1 MTRRLGCLLALLA
14 SATALVVP
22 PARLKTRR
30 SVAPAQRPP
39 APLADAPRLPATATL
54 AARSAAAPT
63 EYVVYESRWAHL
75 FMLSLLAFVS
85 DLVCFATASDPA
97 AFNVATGEDAAQ
109 VIDVFLFANV
119 FSCFFFTDV
128 SRALGLRRCVVGA
141 AALMAAGCALRS
153 GVALDGALPAY
164 SQILAGTVLVGLS
177 QPFFQCSPPL
187 LSATWFPQKEPALA
201 TATALNANQLGI
213 AAAFIVGGSMP
224 LPAYF
229 VAITASSV
237 AALALVAVAFQ
248 RRPPSP
254 PTASAAAALERDPE
268 NDGASETVL
277 GLTYPAALRDLMQV
291 DGFLATNAAFVASIG
306 VTNVVSAFAGESLR
320 RADCPASEL
329 ILVGAAF
336 QMAIVVGGVV
346 LGAYVDESRTFKR
359 TTLLCLVTA
368 LSCIFTLGVAEGYDV
383 DLPNVLVVAVLLI
396 LGAVIGPVQP
406 INAELAVEVSH
417 PADENAVEATQQLSG
432 NLLSA
437 LLVPLYQMLAVYD
450 VNFVPTDGTPHR
462 AFGFSRNVF
471 GGVSGLADQPRDA
484 VRGLTLAEPP
494 FIHHAVDIR
503 GDDLLLMSLLF
514 GAFVFFS
521 RSTFELRRS
530 EVDQGGAVDLSR
542 NPNRL

>member
-187 LSATWFPQKEPALA
+187 LSATWFPQKERALA

-213 AAAFIVGGSMP
+213 AAAFIVGACHNS
-224 LPAYF
+224 
-229 VAITASSV
+229 IN
-237 AALALVAVAFQ
+237 
-248 RRPPSP
+248 
-254 PTASAAAALERDPE
+254 ASAPIAPR
-268 NDGASETVL
+268 N
-277 GLTYPAALRDLMQV
+277 LRSSSIAR
-291 DGFLATNAAFVASIG
+291 FLW
-306 VTNVVSAFAGESLR
+306 
-320 RADCPASEL
+320 
-329 ILVGAAF
+329 
-336 QMAIVVGGVV
+336 
-346 LGAYVDESRTFKR
+346 
-359 TTLLCLVTA
+359 
-368 LSCIFTLGVAEGYDV
+368 
-383 DLPNVLVVAVLLI
+383 
-396 LGAVIGPVQP
+396 
-406 INAELAVEVSH
+406 
-417 PADENAVEATQQLSG
+417 
-432 NLLSA
+432 
-437 LLVPLYQMLAVYD
+437 
-450 VNFVPTDGTPHR
+450 
-462 AFGFSRNVF
+462 
-471 GGVSGLADQPRDA
+471 
-484 VRGLTLAEPP
+484 
-494 FIHHAVDIR
+494 
-503 GDDLLLMSLLF
+503 
-514 GAFVFFS
+514 
-521 RSTFELRRS
+521 
-530 EVDQGGAVDLSR
+530 
-542 NPNRL
+542 